1 MKIEMVKFGEILVS
15 RPMGKDAYLS
25 MIAYL
30 LPKNLTEPIQLDFA
44 GVKVLAP
51 SWGDEFITLLVQKY
65 GKKVEFLNTE
75 NPSVKATL
83 ETLQLD

>member
-1 MKIEMVKFGEILVS
+1 MKIEIVKFGELLIS

-25 MIAYL
+25 MMAYL
-30 LPKNLTEPIQLDFA
+30 LPKDLTEPIQLDFK

-51 SWGDEFITLLVQKY
+51 SWGDEFITPLVKQF
-65 GKKVEFLNTE
+65 GKRIEFINTE

-83 ETLQLD
+83 EILQ